1 MVGEVLD
8 RSSSYAGGVKLEQEL
23 RRIARSVDLA
33 AIGFCSADPFPEVEQ
48 SLRRAVESGR
58 SGSLGFTFR
67 DPTTASD
74 PSASFPWAESLVV
87 VGHSY
92 LADAGRSAEVNGSGV
107 GRVARFATGDNYV
120 PLRRGLDILREALV
134 AAGHRAEVLC
144 DDNRLV
150 DRAAA
155 VRAGVGW
162 WGKSAMVLAPAVG
175 PWMLL
180 GSIVTDAM
188 LSHDRP
194 MRRDCG
200 SCQACIPA
208 CPTGAI
214 IAPGVVDARRC
225 LAAIAQSPGS
235 VPIEFR
241 SAMQNRFYGCDECL
255 TACPPGERLAAASF
269 EDSSGVDLVEVLASA
284 DRPLRRRFAHFYVP
298 RNEARFLR
306 RNAIV
311 ALGNAA
317 SFEFTG
323 VLAGMLGHPD
333 PLLRSHAAWALGRG
347 RDPRALGALRAA
359 ALTETNADVVEE
371 IERALADAPLG
382 TLA

>member
-1 MVGEVLD
+1 MT
-8 RSSSYAGGVKLEQEL
+8 LETRL
-23 RRIARSVDLA
+23 REIARSVDLA
-33 AIGFCSADPFPEVEQ
+33 AIGFCSAEPFPEVEQ
-48 SLRRAVESGR
+48 SLLDAVESGR

-74 PSASFPWAESLVV
+74 PGSSFPWAESLVV

-92 LADAGRSAEVNGSGV
+92 LPDAGRPPEATESGY
-107 GRVARFATGDNYV
+107 GRVARFATGDHYI
-120 PLRRGLDILREALV
+120 PLRRGLDLLREALV
-134 AAGHRAEVLC
+134 AAGHRAEILC

-162 WGKSAMVLAPAVG
+162 WGKSAMVLAPGVG

-180 GSIVTDAM
+180 GSIVTDAR
-188 LSHDRP
+188 LSHDEP

-200 SCQACIPA
+200 SCQACMPA

-235 VPIEFR
+235 VPIELR
-241 SAMQNRFYGCDECL
+241 QAMQNRFYGCDECL
-255 TACPPGERLAAASF
+255 TSCPPGERMAAAAF
-269 EDSSGVDLVEVLASA
+269 EDSAGIDLVEVLASA
-284 DRPLRRRFAHFYVP
+284 DKPLRRRFAHFYVP

-317 SFEFTG
+317 TPQFTG
-323 VLAGMLGHPD
+323 VLAGMLGYPD
-333 PLLRSHAAWALGRG
+333 ALLRAHAAWALGRSS
-347 RDPRALGALRAA
+347 DPMALGALRAA
-359 ALTETNADVVEE
+359 AVTESDVDVAEE
-371 IERALADAPLG
+371 IEQALVE
-382 TLA
+382 

>member
-1 MVGEVLD
+1 MVGRD
-8 RSSSYAGGVKLEQEL
+8 QFRPPTYADGVTLEQEL
-23 RRIARSVDLA
+23 RKIARSADLA
-33 AIGFCSADPFPEVEQ
+33 AIGFCSADAFPEVEQ

-74 PSASFPWAESLVV
+74 PRASFPWAKSLVV
-87 VGHSY
+87 VGHAY
-92 LADAGRSAEVNGSGV
+92 IADSGRSPEATEPGI
-107 GRVARFATGDNYV
+107 GRVARFATDDRYV
-120 PLRRGLDILREALV
+120 PLRRGLDLLLQALV
-134 AAGHRAEVLC
+134 AAGYRGEVLC

-162 WGKSAMVLAPAVG
+162 WGKSAMVLAPGVG

-180 GSIVTDAM
+180 GSIVTDAA
-188 LSHDRP
+188 LSPDDP

-200 SCQACIPA
+200 SCGACIAA

-225 LAAIAQSPGS
+225 LAAVAQSPGT
-235 VPIEFR
+235 VPIELR
-241 SAMQNRFYGCDECL
+241 PAMKDRFYGCDACL
-255 TACPPGERLAAASF
+255 TSCPPGERLAAASF
-269 EDSSGVDLVEVLASA
+269 EDSAGVDLVEVLASA

-317 SFEFTG
+317 TSKHTG

-333 PLLRSHAAWALGRG
+333 AMLRAHAAWALGRIS
-347 RDPRALGALRAA
+347 DPRALGALRAA
-359 ALTETNADVVEE
+359 AVTEVDADVVQE
-371 IERALADAPLG
+371 IELALEDALLG